1 MKKMNEKEKKY
12 KNADDTLNIIKKILD
27 SNKDVQKKNSACIKS
42 YVRQKV
48 KEMKIK
54 YIQSKILDEIIK
66 KIKNVS
72 ENNASIIEG

>member
-1 MKKMNEKEKKY
+1 MNEKEKKY

-27 SNKDVQKKNSACIKS
+27 SNKDVKKKNSACIKS

-54 YIQSKILDEIIK
+54 YIQSKK
-66 KIKNVS
+66 Y
-72 ENNASIIEG
+72 

>member
-1 MKKMNEKEKKY
+1 MSEKEKKY

-27 SNKDVQKKNSACIKS
+27 SNKNVQKKNSACIKS

-54 YIQSKILDEIIK
+54 YIQSKK
-66 KIKNVS
+66 Y
-72 ENNASIIEG
+72 